1 MAKVYVVIP
10 SHDGVSDSERAD
22 KISIEWWSITRP
34 DSVKSSGDVTKR
46 RFSAIQHPTTS
57 AYAFVADDDLDIR
70 VHSDF
75 DPSDL
80 VNLCSELT
88 DSEAS
93 TLTTAI
99 NDAKGGTI
107 SSDTLLIS
115 NWTRLTQAQ
124 ADSAGW
130 IPSSNP

>member
-1 MAKVYVVIP
+1 MSRVYVIVP
-10 SHDGVSDSERAD
+10 SHNGVSDSERAD
-22 KISIEWWSITRP
+22 KIAIEWWNITRP
-34 DSVKSSGDVTKR
+34 DSVKSPDDVTKR

-57 AYAFVADDDLDIR
+57 DYAFVADDDLDLR
-70 VHSDF
+70 VHPSF

-80 VNLCSELT
+80 LNLCSELT
-88 DSEAS
+88 PSEA
-93 TLTTAI
+93 TDLTNAI

-124 ADSAGW
+124 ADFAGW
-130 IPSSNP
+130 VPSSTP

>member
-1 MAKVYVVIP
+1 MSRVYVIVP
-10 SHDGVSDSERAD
+10 SHNGVSDSERAD
-22 KISIEWWSITRP
+22 KIAIEWWNITRP
-34 DSVKSSGDVTKR
+34 DSVKSLDDVTER

-57 AYAFVADDDLDIR
+57 DYAFVADDDLDLR
-70 VHSDF
+70 VHPSF

-93 TLTTAI
+93 ELNTII
-99 NDAKGGTI
+99 NDAKGSVI
-107 SSDTLLIS
+107 SSDTLLIP

-124 ADSAGW
+124 AESSGW
-130 IPSSNP
+130 IPSSTP